1 MGKSTI
7 RHRSRLLA
15 ILAVVALFAAACTG
29 GDSDSSG
36 DISNST
42 SQTEDDSTSGTTGTT
57 ATTQD
62 IATATTVAA
71 PDETADELVRGGEVS
86 IGLVSETNT
95 GFYPPSAE
103 TAFSAGFLVMD
114 ALYDR
119 WFVQTGT
126 GELLPEVAAAR
137 ATPNADATEWT
148 MTIRQGIQ
156 FHDGTDVNAEAAVD
170 MVALWHEGPFGATS
184 SIESAEVVDEFT
196 VKYILKDPNPAFE
209 GVLAG
214 IGSGAVFSPT
224 AARSFGPEASVENPV
239 GTGPFVFEEWTR
251 DSELTLRRNDNYWRA
266 APDGG
271 TLPYLDRIRF
281 RVLPDGDSRRASLQA
296 GDIDMATQGGVTGG
310 QDLVDAGFVP
320 YEYIGNG
327 AGVIIFNT
335 SVPPFDD
342 VRMRRAA
349 SHALDPNQSNAINPA
364 TLAGVFDLRNGY
376 FNSTSPWFSEEAGAG
391 YAFFDTD
398 EAIRLSTEYINDPRR
413 SDGKAVGEPIS
424 FSYDCTSEPSNIQTA
439 QLFQQE
445 WGDIGFEVEIKSQE
459 QSSYI
464 TQIIGGPNEEVPF
477 TGEFQAA
484 CWADGSSSDPLEIFR
499 TRYGDGQV
507 LNWTN
512 FTDPSIDAAI
522 ETLRTDLTEEGRQAA
537 TEDITRITANQMP
550 IRWGSSGATLL
561 LTTPEIKG
569 VETYT
574 HADGSVGA
582 RRSGGRV
589 WWAEVWLE
597 GAQPID
603 IASGPVE
610 LPATTAVPEL
620 GGPNDD
626 VAAAMPDA
634 PPGILTKARGTE
646 ALETL
651 CPGITTFEDVEF
663 ISATYQ
669 NYDGVPTFGPFVGI
683 RIYELAEGDADV
695 VLAKYAQAVADCATY
710 TDALDDGTVLNLGW
724 EVRDFGSFG
733 DTSAGYGV
741 AGDANGFPIDSD
753 VLVIKTGNNLAILT
767 DLNVG
772 GASGGANIAALA
784 PAVEEILAGLGG

>member
-1 MGKSTI
+1 MI
-7 RHRSRLLA
+7 NHRSRM
-15 ILAVVALFAAACTG
+15 LAVLAVIALFAAACTG
-29 GDSDSSG
+29 GDSEGADDNGSG
-36 DISNST
+36 A
-42 SQTEDDSTSGTTGTT
+42 SQTTGDSTTGSTGTT

-62 IATATTVAA
+62 IATATTIAA
-71 PDETADELVRGGEVS
+71 PDETGAVLVRGGEIS
-86 IGLVSETNT
+86 IGLTSETNT
-95 GFYPPSAE
+95 GFFPPSAE
-103 TAFSAGFLVMD
+103 TSFSAGFLVMD

-126 GELLPEVAAAR
+126 GELLPEIAAAR
-137 ATPNADATEWT
+137 ATPNADASEWT
-148 MTIRQGIQ
+148 MTIREGIQ
-156 FHDGTDVNAEAAVD
+156 FHDGTDVNAEAAVG
-170 MVALWHEGPFGATS
+170 MVELWLEGPFGATS

-214 IGSGAVFSPT
+214 ISTGAVFSPT
-224 AARSFGPEASVENPV
+224 AGRSFGAEASVENPV

-251 DSELTLRRNDNYWRA
+251 DSELIVRRNDNYWRT

-296 GDIDMATQGGVTGG
+296 GDIEMATQGGVTGG

-335 SVPPFDD
+335 AVPPFDD

-349 SHALDPNQSNAINPA
+349 SHALDPNQSNAISPS

-376 FNSTSPWFSEEAGAG
+376 FNSTSPWFSEEAGAD

-398 EAIRLSTEYINDPRR
+398 EAIRLSTEYINDPTR
-413 SDGKAVGEPIS
+413 SDGKAVGEAIS
-424 FSYDCTSEPSNIQTA
+424 FSFDCTSEPTNIQTA

-445 WGDIGFEVEIKSQE
+445 WGDLGFEVEIKSQE
-459 QSSYI
+459 QSSFI
-464 TQIIGGPNEEVPF
+464 TQIIGGPTEEVPF

-512 FTDPSIDAAI
+512 FTDPTIDAAI
-522 ETLRTDLTEEGRQAA
+522 ETLRNDLTVDGRHAA
-537 TEDITRITANQMP
+537 TEDITRVTAEQMP
-550 IRWGSSGATLL
+550 IRWGSSTATLL
-561 LTTPEIKG
+561 LAIPEIKG
-569 VETYT
+569 VEAYT
-574 HADGSVGA
+574 HADGTVGA
-582 RRSGGRV
+582 RRSAGRV

-597 GAQPID
+597 EAQPVD

-610 LPATTAVPEL
+610 LPATTAAPEL
-620 GGPNDD
+620 GGPNEA

-651 CPGITTFEDVEF
+651 CPAITTFEDIEF

-669 NYDGVPTFGPFVGI
+669 NYNGVPTFGPFVGV
-683 RIYELAEGDADV
+683 RIYELAEGDADI
-695 VLAKYAQAVADCATY
+695 VLARYEQAVAECATY
-710 TDALDDGTVLNLGW
+710 TDALDDGTPLNLGW
-724 EVRDFGSFG
+724 VTRNFGSFG
-733 DTSAGYGV
+733 DTSASYGV
-741 AGDANGFPIDSD
+741 AGDAGGFPIDSD
-753 VLVIKTGNNLAILT
+753 ILVIKTGNNLAIIS

-772 GASGGANIAALA
+772 SASGGTNVTALA
-784 PAVEEILAGLGG
+784 PAVAEILEGLAG